1 MALICVKKCA
11 ITLPAK
17 RKRILKYRQVLSIKP
32 RRRAPSRATK
42 FQSFLTSQTMDDLE
56 LVGGE
61 DGGALG
67 SLESL
72 GAGSLVGGAGALLL
86 ERDEGTL
93 LAHLEDLI
101 GGDEVEAVDELL
113 GDHAGDGDHRDAA
126 VVDLLELHVV
136 EPGLVLALGEVEG
149 VEGVVTGGVVG
160 LEEEEL
166 VGIEGVLPRV
176 LDAGG
181 LDGEDEGA
189 EETPEEAGDLLEVV
203 DGGAGDLGV
212 EEEGG
217 ALDLL
222 ADEEAERGEHGNAAV
237 GDLDVSVALGL
248 AGVDA
253 VEEAEGVDTLGEGGA
268 ASDGARLD
276 SLLDVG
282 VLLAGLDL
290 DGAGGRS
297 LGDNVESADAGHV
310 FGVCVGG
317 KVEDVRVKS
326 PH

>member
-1 MALICVKKCA
+1 
-11 ITLPAK
+11 
-17 RKRILKYRQVLSIKP
+17 
-32 RRRAPSRATK
+32 
-42 FQSFLTSQTMDDLE
+42 MDDLE

-72 GAGSLVGGAGALLL
+72 GAGSLVGGASALLL

-113 GDHAGDGDHRDAA
+113 GDHRGAA

-149 VEGVVTGGVVG
+149 IEGVVTGGVVG

-181 LDGEDEGA
+181 LNGEDEGA

-222 ADEEAERGEHGNAAV
+222 ADEEAERGEHGNTAV
-237 GDLDVSVALGL
+237 GDLDVRVALGL

-253 VEEAEGVDTLGEGGA
+253 VEEAESVDTLGEGGA
-268 ASDGARLD
+268 ASDGASLD

-310 FGVCVGG
+310 FGVCIGG
-317 KVEDVRVKS
+317 EGGGCACEESVLL
-326 PH
+326 

>member
-149 VEGVVTGGVVG
+149 
-160 LEEEEL
+160 
-166 VGIEGVLPRV
+166 IEGVLPRV

-181 LDGEDEGA
+181 LNGEDEGA
-189 EETPEEAGDLLEVV
+189 EETPEEAGDLLKVV

-222 ADEEAERGEHGNAAV
+222 ADEEAERGEHGNTAV

-253 VEEAEGVDTLGEGGA
+253 VEEAEGVNTLGEGGA

-290 DGAGGRS
+290 DVAGGRS

-310 FGVCVGG
+310 FGVRVGG

>member
-136 EPGLVLALGEVEG
+136 EPGLVIALGEVEG
-149 VEGVVTGGVVG
+149 IEGVVTGGVVG

-181 LDGEDEGA
+181 LNGEDEGA
-189 EETPEEAGDLLEVV
+189 EETPEED
-203 DGGAGDLGV
+203 
-212 EEEGG
+212 GG

-237 GDLDVSVALGL
+237 GDLDVRVALGL

-253 VEEAEGVDTLGEGGA
+253 VEEAESVDTLGEGGA
-268 ASDGARLD
+268 ASDGASLD